1 VVAGRLRPARR
12 PEGLPDVVWSWIPQN
27 WTQIWQ
33 YTLDNA
39 LLGLLPPL
47 IGLAISVP
55 LGVASVRWRLLYPPL
70 LSLTSAIYA
79 IPSLAVFVVLID
91 YTGLGN
97 LTVIIALTLF
107 SLCVLLPNVVDG
119 LRGVS
124 EPVRQAATAM
134 GYSEVRRLVQV
145 ELPIAIPVVMAGLRI
160 AVVSSISLA
169 SVGQLIGVSSLG
181 YFFLDGFQRDF
192 PTEIY
197 AAIVLVLVLA
207 LLSDLVLIVVGRILT
222 PWQRG
227 QRHAWA
233 RRPDELAG
241 ELT

>member
-1 VVAGRLRPARR
+1 M
-12 PEGLPDVVWSWIPQN
+12 VWSWIPQN
-27 WTQIWQ
+27 WTLIWQ

-39 LLGLLPPL
+39 LLGLVPPL

-55 LGVASVRWRLLYPPL
+55 LGVAAVRWRWLYPPL
-70 LSLTSAIYA
+70 LSVASAIYA
-79 IPSLAVFVVLID
+79 LPSLALFVVLID

-97 LTVIIALTLF
+97 LTVMIPLTLF
-107 SLCVLLPNVVDG
+107 SLCILLPNVVDG
-119 LRGVS
+119 VRGVA

-134 GYSEVRRLVQV
+134 GFGQLRRLVQV
-145 ELPIAIPVVMAGLRI
+145 ELPISIPVVLAGLRI

-181 YFFLDGFQRDF
+181 YFFIDGFQRDF

-197 AAIVLVLVLA
+197 VALVLVIALA
-207 LLSDLVLIVVGRILT
+207 LACDLIIVFAGRLLT

-227 QRHAWA
+227 REPVRM
-233 RRPDELAG
+233 RRRELRLG
-241 ELT
+241 EV

>member
-1 VVAGRLRPARR
+1 M
-12 PEGLPDVVWSWIPQN
+12 VWSWIPQN
-27 WTQIWQ
+27 WTLIWQ

-47 IGLAISVP
+47 IGLVISIP
-55 LGVASVRWRLLYPPL
+55 LGVASVRWRWLYPSL
-70 LSLTSAIYA
+70 LSLTTAIYA

-119 LRGVS
+119 LRGVA
-124 EPVRQAATAM
+124 EPVRQTATAM
-134 GYSEVRRLVQV
+134 GYGELRRLVQV
-145 ELPIAIPVVMAGLRI
+145 ELPIGIPVVLAGLRI

-169 SVGQLIGVSSLG
+169 SVAQLIGVGSLG
-181 YFFLDGFQRDF
+181 YFFIDGFQRDF

-197 AAIVLVLVLA
+197 VAIVLVLVLA
-207 LLSDLVLIVVGRILT
+207 LASDLILVAIGHLLT

-227 QRHAWA
+227 QRRVRA
-233 RRPDELAG
+233 RRPDESAA
-241 ELT
+241 EASWAS

>member
-1 VVAGRLRPARR
+1 MQ
-12 PEGLPDVVWSWIPQN
+12 WSWIGQN
-27 WTQIWQ
+27 WGIIGQ

-47 IGLAISVP
+47 LGLVIAVP
-55 LGVASVRWRLLYPPL
+55 LGVASARWRPLYPPL

-79 IPSLAVFVVLID
+79 IPSLAIFVILID

-97 LTVIIALTLF
+97 LTVIITLTLF
-107 SLCVLLPNVVDG
+107 SLCILLPTVVDG
-119 LRGVS
+119 LRGVA

-134 GYSEVRRLVQV
+134 GFGDLRRLVQV
-145 ELPIAIPVVMAGLRI
+145 ELPIATPIVLAGLRI

-169 SVGQLIGVSSLG
+169 SVSQLIGVYSLG
-181 YFFLDGFQRDF
+181 YFFIDGLQRDF

-197 AAIVLVLVLA
+197 VAIVLVIALA
-207 LLSDLVLIVVGRILT
+207 LVSDLVLVLIGRLLT

-227 QRHAWA
+227 RPSA
-233 RRPDELAG
+233 RRSRRPTTAEVPA
-241 ELT
+241 

>member
-1 VVAGRLRPARR
+1 MQ
-12 PEGLPDVVWSWIPQN
+12 WSWIPQT

-47 IGLAISVP
+47 LGLVISVP
-55 LGVASVRWRLLYPPL
+55 LGVASARWRLLYPPL

-97 LTVIIALTLF
+97 LTVIITLTLF
-107 SLCVLLPNVVDG
+107 SLCILLPNVVDG
-119 LRGVS
+119 LRSVS

-134 GYSEVRRLVQV
+134 GFGDLRRLVQV
-145 ELPIAIPVVMAGLRI
+145 ELPIATPIVLAGLRI

-169 SVGQLIGVSSLG
+169 SVSQLIGVNNLG
-181 YFFLDGFQRDF
+181 YFFLDGLQRDF

-197 AAIVLVLVLA
+197 VAIVLVLALA
-207 LLSDLVLIVVGRILT
+207 MVSDLTLVLIGRLLT

-227 QRHAWA
+227 QPRVRA
-233 RRPDELAG
+233 RRADSLARQAA
-241 ELT
+241 